1 MKSMFLIMVIA
12 LMTYSCSKDKVIV
25 TMTART
31 DSGTPTEIGFSAA
44 GQYCGFQHLEAGETK
59 SLELDAALGDPV
71 RVYVNPSHSGP
82 VTISVVAD
90 QDGTTINTRR
100 LNLQAYQEGE
110 IEFLIGDKDP
120 GGTFNLIINP

>member
-1 MKSMFLIMVIA
+1 MKSMLLIMVIA
-12 LMTYSCSKDKVIV
+12 LMTLSCSKGVIQV
-25 TMTART
+25 TA
-31 DSGTPTEIGFSAA
+31 DIQVDYGTPAEIGFFAA
-44 GQYCGFQHLEAGETK
+44 GQYCGLNNAEPGGY

-71 RVYVNPSHSGP
+71 RVYVNPSHSGSL
-82 VTISVVAD
+82 TISVKAD

-120 GGTFNLIINP
+120 GGTFNLVINP